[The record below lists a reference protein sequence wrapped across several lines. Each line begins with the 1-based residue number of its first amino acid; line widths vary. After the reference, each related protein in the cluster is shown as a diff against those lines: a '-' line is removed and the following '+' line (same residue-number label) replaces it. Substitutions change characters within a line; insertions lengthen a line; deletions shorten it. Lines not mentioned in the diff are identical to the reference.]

1 VLLDRAVPES
11 KKRAQRMSR
20 MSAPGTWYASPAF
33 SAHFGQKSPDAAFCW
48 GKMFSIA
55 DLLRKA
61 EHAPT
66 APGAYILL
74 IRLAV
79 PVEVALPGKPK
90 ATLGVY
96 SQL

>member
-1 VLLDRAVPES
+1 
-11 KKRAQRMSR
+11 
-20 MSAPGTWYASPAF
+20 
-33 SAHFGQKSPDAAFCW
+33 
-48 GKMFSIA
+48 MFSIA

-79 PVEVALPGKPK
+79 PVEVALPAPW
-90 ATLGVY
+90 AVNRIIHR
-96 SQL
+96 